1 MQGLNYCN
9 ISVKLHQMSGN
20 IPDVC
25 SKCLDN
31 KGTLYHCLWECPEI
45 QNFWKEVIKCMSNM
59 FNIKIPLNVK
69 LCILGMYPTDF
80 IQTSRQIQLI
90 DFGLF
95 QTRRAIAL
103 CWKSMNAPSMRMWKK
118 EISNCIGLE
127 RLKPSSHYMIL
138 KRRAEL
144 CSSHYKTCSQ

>member
-1 MQGLNYCN
+1 
-9 ISVKLHQMSGN
+9 MSGN